1 MEVLLPQAEAEL
13 LLHAAQEHAA
23 LLEERRLV
31 RPPGARGLAVGPD
44 LEALALRPRDE
55 PRPEVAE
62 VLRQLRGLL
71 VVLAAAQGRQL
82 RRRARRDE
90 GAGQRRPERRGR
102 RDQGGAHR
110 CALVPAVE
118 ESTRAA
124 PRGPRRRAARNV
136 CEDDAAEMFD
146 AVH

>member
-82 RRRARRDE
+82 RRRVRRDE

-110 CALVPAVE
+110 RCRLGVALLC
-118 ESTRAA
+118 TRAA
-124 PRGPRRRAARNV
+124 PRGPRRRAARKY
-136 CEDDAAEMFD
+136 DTLAGAEMFD